1 MEAKPKLSADRIAGI
16 LWLIVIVAGGWA
28 FFVPFS
34 LIVRSDVTAT
44 AANILASE
52 QSYRLAFVANLI
64 AGACYVG
71 VTVILYE
78 LLKPVNRT
86 LSMLAAFLGMVG
98 MAGVAAA
105 SAMYFAPLILLG
117 PAQYAT
123 AFTPTQLQGLAYM
136 SLRLQADVSN
146 TAMVFFGLQCLAVG
160 YLIVRS
166 TLVPRILG
174 ALLALGGLSYVTASF
189 TTFLSPEFGALL
201 SPYILPAGL
210 LGEGSLAVW
219 LIVKGVSRTTPIDAA
234 ARSAGSSVPRATLM

>member
-1 MEAKPKLSADRIAGI
+1 MTMDAKTPLSADRIAGI

-28 FFVPFS
+28 FFVPLS
-34 LIVRSDVTAT
+34 LIVRSDVGAT

-86 LSMLAAFLGMVG
+86 LSMLAAFFGMTG

-105 SAMYFAPLILLG
+105 SIVHFAPLVLLG
-117 PAQYAT
+117 PAHSVA
-123 AFTPTQLQGLAYM
+123 AFTPTQLQALASM
-136 SLRLQADVSN
+136 SLRLQADVSI
-146 TAMVFFGLQCLAVG
+146 TGMVFFGLQCLVLG

-174 ALLALGGLSYVTASF
+174 VLLALGGLSYVVASF
-189 TTFLSPEFGALL
+189 TTFLSPALGALI
-201 SPYILPAGL
+201 SPFILPAGL
-210 LGEGSLAVW
+210 VGEGSLSVW
-219 LIVKGVSRTTPIDAA
+219 LIVKGVSRTTP
-234 ARSAGSSVPRATLM
+234 GG